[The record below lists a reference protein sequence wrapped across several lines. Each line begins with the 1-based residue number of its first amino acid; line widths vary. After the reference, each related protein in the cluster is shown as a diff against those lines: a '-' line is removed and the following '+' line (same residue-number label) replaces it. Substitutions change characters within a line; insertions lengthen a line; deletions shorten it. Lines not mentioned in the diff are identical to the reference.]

1 MAYTVEVAPAADRQI
16 RKLDRETQRRV
27 LTSLEKLGQEPRPQG
42 SVKLQ
47 AVEDLY
53 RVRVGDYRII
63 YEIFDRHLLVLVLKV
78 GHRSEVYKGR

>member
-1 MAYTVEVAPAADRQI
+1 MTYTVEVAPAADRQI

-27 LTSLEKLGQEPRPQG
+27 LTALERLSEDPRPSG

-47 AVEDLY
+47 TAEDLY
-53 RVRVGDYRII
+53 RVRVGDYRVI
-63 YEIFDRHLLVLVLKV
+63 YEISDRRLLVLVLKV

>member
-27 LTSLEKLGQEPRPQG
+27 LTSLEKLGHEPRPQG

-47 AVEDLY
+47 SAEDLY

-63 YEIFDRHLLVLVLKV
+63 YEISDRRLLVLVLKV
-78 GHRSEVYKGR
+78 GHRSEVYKER

>member
-1 MAYTVEVAPAADRQI
+1 MTYTVEVAPAAGRQI

-27 LTSLEKLGQEPRPQG
+27 LACLEGLSEEPRSKD

-47 AVEDLY
+47 AAEDLY

-63 YEIFDRHLLVLVLKV
+63 YEISDRQLLVLVLKV
-78 GHRSEVYKGR
+78 GHRREIYRG